1 MKETLK
7 ELKKITTT
15 LSQYRQFPGRD
26 ANQLYPEETN
36 TALLLQKVIR
46 I

>member
-7 ELKKITTT
+7 ETEKITTI
-15 LSQYRQFPGRD
+15 SQYRQFPGRD
-26 ANQLYPEETN
+26 ANQLYPAEKY